1 MMDLLNVA
9 AAEYDQEVRLYIP
22 IEGPP
27 FGDAEFYGKWLLAAA
42 KAEALWR
49 EALKDQSFE
58 KEVEDAFGYYIPDF
72 GITASVMLMQLKE
85 YQTTLIVKLESE
97 EGQEFAMLVEM
108 GFFVLAEHSYK
119 MTIPT
124 ALDCGEA
131 EDSSSQVCQTKDEE
145 FVPHPE
151 YLVTTM
157 PFAEGQSWQDRLRA
171 IEQFQNNVHLHPLP
185 QA

>member
-1 MMDLLNVA
+1 MVT
-9 AAEYDQEVRLYIP
+9 AEPDRQARLYIP
-22 IEGPP
+22 VEGPP
-27 FGDAEFYGKWLLAAA
+27 FGDAEFYGKWLLAAS

-49 EALKDQSFE
+49 ELLKDEAFE
-58 KEVEDAFGYYIPDF
+58 KEVDDAFVAYVPDF

-85 YQTTLIVKLESE
+85 CQTTLIVELESE
-97 EGQEFAMLVEM
+97 EGQEFAMMVEM

-124 ALDCGEA
+124 ALTAAKLKTGLVKYA
-131 EDSSSQVCQTKDEE
+131 KTKDEE

-157 PFAEGQSWQDRLRA
+157 PFAEAKSWQDRLRA